1 MTDRSLSFRGM
12 TDGPS
17 GTGAS
22 TVSGDAPR
30 FEPITSRTLV
40 DTVVE
45 QLRDSILSG
54 RFAPG
59 ERLVEA
65 ELARELAISRG
76 PIREALALLEKDGI
90 VVNVPRRGKFLPAF
104 DAQTID
110 EIYSL
115 RKVLEPYAVQLLIAT
130 LTETKVASLHESL
143 DRLRDAADAGDV
155 RTVAQRDIDFHN
167 SLYVLSGHDLLRKVW
182 AEAISG
188 QAPDAAQRDG
198 ADAPAADDG
207 RQPPRDRR
215 RDRGEGRP
223 PGPQAHH
230 RSHRRRPAARE
241 VRARARGRRDRL
253 DVDPDPLGGGPGD
266 RLEQAVEARRV
277 AERRAE

>member
-1 MTDRSLSFRGM
+1 M

-17 GTGAS
+17 GTGTP
-22 TVSGDAPR
+22 TVSGGAPR

-104 DAQTID
+104 DAQTIE

-130 LTETKVASLHESL
+130 LTEAKVASLHESL
-143 DRLRDAADAGDV
+143 DRIREAADAGDV
-155 RTVAQRDIDFHN
+155 RELAQRDIDFHN
-167 SLYVLSGHDLLRKVW
+167 SLYELSGHDLLRKVW

-188 QAPDAAQRDG
+188 KLRMLLNVTVRTHPLPTTVDNHRVIVDAIEEK
-198 ADAPAADDG
+198 DG
-207 RQPPRDRR
+207 RKARKLITDHIDDARQRAKSAL
-215 RDRGEGRP
+215 E
-223 PGPQAHH
+223 H
-230 RSHRRRPAARE
+230 AA
-241 VRARARGRRDRL
+241 
-253 DVDPDPLGGGPGD
+253 
-266 RLEQAVEARRV
+266 V
-277 AERRAE
+277 ATG